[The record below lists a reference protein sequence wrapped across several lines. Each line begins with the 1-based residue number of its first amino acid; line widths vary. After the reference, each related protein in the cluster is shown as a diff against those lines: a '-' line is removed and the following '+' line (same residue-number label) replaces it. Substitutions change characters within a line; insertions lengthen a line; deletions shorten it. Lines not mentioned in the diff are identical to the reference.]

1 MIVIKLENGLM
12 KHWKL
17 MKIFHVLNIFLIII
31 FWGRFSSFQQ
41 ACFSRFL
48 WFLYYTV
55 IYATRNFRIIEQF
68 SFVTFSARKWVA
80 FPLYSEKPGGKST
93 KVSLLLFLPSS
104 FCHKEQKQFLNC
116 QYFSLQFGWKTP
128 FAVRKTL
135 KKNFTF
141 QVLFLVTS
149 ALEYLKNL
157 QRQTCQNLNLN
168 SEIDFFKCRFPA
180 SWIIQDDLKMSSFNL
195 FQEFLVF

>member
-17 MKIFHVLNIFLIII
+17 MKIFHVPNSYFSHYNFL
-31 FWGRFSSFQQ
+31 GGDFQ
-41 ACFSRFL
+41 ALSKLASHVFCGFCTT
-48 WFLYYTV
+48 TV
-55 IYATRNFRIIEQF
+55 IYATGNFRIIEQF
-68 SFVTFSARKWVA
+68 SFVTFSARKWVT
-80 FPLYSEKPGGKST
+80 FPLYYSEKPGGKST

-116 QYFSLQFGWKTP
+116 QYFSLQFGWKPP

-141 QVLFLVTS
+141 EVLFLVTS
-149 ALEYLKNL
+149 ALG
-157 QRQTCQNLNLN
+157 T
-168 SEIDFFKCRFPA
+168 
-180 SWIIQDDLKMSSFNL
+180 
-195 FQEFLVF
+195 

>member
-17 MKIFHVLNIFLIII
+17 MKIFVPNSYFTHYDFLR
-31 FWGRFSSFQQ
+31 RFYLLFYVPSLLLT
-41 ACFSRFL
+41 FSVVFV
-48 WFLYYTV
+48 YYSTV

-93 KVSLLLFLPSS
+93 KVSLLLFQLPSVI
-104 FCHKEQKQFLNC
+104 K
-116 QYFSLQFGWKTP
+116 KTFWIVNITVLLKNP
-128 FAVRKTL
+128 FAVRRKTL

-141 QVLFLVTS
+141 EVLFLVTS
-149 ALEYLKNL
+149 
-157 QRQTCQNLNLN
+157 
-168 SEIDFFKCRFPA
+168 
-180 SWIIQDDLKMSSFNL
+180 SWIL
-195 FQEFLVF
+195 